1 MDDTTR
7 CCYSAFVPPISV
19 RKSNYYVSLTPLR
32 QNSRQRKQRFF
43 SRKSGVANA
52 LRNYATFGY
61 GSLLKA
67 MCKITKCVR
76 NMQTF

>member
-19 RKSNYYVSLTPLR
+19 RKSNYYISLTPLR

-43 SRKSGVANA
+43 SGKSGVANLYPYRE
-52 LRNYATFGY
+52 LRHLWLWKLNKSQVQNY
-61 GSLLKA
+61 
-67 MCKITKCVR
+67 
-76 NMQTF
+76 